1 MRVKKSSKRPAE
13 GVFICFDQRYV
24 MTDPTQCL
32 ESCVCRFYLTYCMFY
47 VWKRST
53 WIVLFQ
59 RAYTKTKATIW
70 PTKYRAGAAVVST
83 ITKRF
88 YSLLGGFF
96 LIIFLLFFFTKIIS
110 RNSRICPD
118 MTSTYPNSARV
129 HIGKYLQ
136 LQHAV
141 SIPEKISIC
150 LNRGHEESMDYYYT
164 LRAEA
169 TSNFFLQLKLE
180 CSSTCRSPAH
190 TAKM

>member
-1 MRVKKSSKRPAE
+1 
-13 GVFICFDQRYV
+13 
-24 MTDPTQCL
+24 
-32 ESCVCRFYLTYCMFY
+32 
-47 VWKRST
+47 
-53 WIVLFQ
+53 
-59 RAYTKTKATIW
+59 
-70 PTKYRAGAAVVST
+70 
-83 ITKRF
+83 
-88 YSLLGGFF
+88 
-96 LIIFLLFFFTKIIS
+96 
-110 RNSRICPD
+110 
-118 MTSTYPNSARV
+118 MTSRYPSSARV